1 MLTRSRHVA
10 LVLFDEVEV
19 LDFAGAVQMLTLAG
33 RHWNWRPFKIHT
45 VAQTPGL
52 VSTCNQLRI
61 EASETWADCPA
72 PEIVILP
79 GGYGAVRAAKNEALV
94 SWLSAALVQ
103 AQLCCTVGTGAL
115 LLSATQHYSGE
126 TVSVPQ
132 STANLL
138 SEANSVLTA
147 NTVERLIVGQKLFSI
162 RSCEASVDLGL
173 QIVERMLG
181 ASLRKKVQAEL
192 MLAGEPSPIDV
203 ATLSDDTTASSGGNP
218 TGS

>member
-1 MLTRSRHVA
+1 MLTRSRHAA

-19 LDFAGAVQMLTLAG
+19 LDFAGAVQMMTLAG

-45 VAQTPGL
+45 LAKTPGL
-52 VSTCNQLRI
+52 VSTCNQLNV
-61 EASETWADCPA
+61 EATETWEDCPT

-94 SWLSAALVQ
+94 SWLSSAVAQ
-103 AQLCCTVGTGAL
+103 AQLCCSIGTGAL
-115 LLSATQHYSGE
+115 LLSATQQFAGE
-126 TVSVPQ
+126 AISVPR

-138 SEANSVLTA
+138 TESNSVLKP
-147 NTVERLIVGQKLFSI
+147 NTVERLVVGQKLLSI

-192 MLAGEPSPIDV
+192 FLAGEASPIDV
-203 ATLSDDTTASSGGNP
+203 ATLPEESGG
-218 TGS
+218 

>member
-10 LVLFDEVEV
+10 LLLFDEVEI
-19 LDFAGAVQMLTLAG
+19 LDFAGAVQIMTLAG

-45 VAQTPGL
+45 VAEAPGL

-61 EASETWADCPA
+61 EAATPLTDCPA

-79 GGYGAVRAAKNEALV
+79 GGYGAVRAAKNPAII
-94 SWLSAALVQ
+94 SWLSAVLPQ
-103 AQLCCTVGTGAL
+103 AELCCTVGNGAL
-115 LLSATQHYSGE
+115 LLSATGQYAGE
-126 TVSVPQ
+126 LVSVAQ

-138 SEANSVLTA
+138 REANSSLIA
-147 NTVERLIVGQKLFSI
+147 NTVERLVVGQKLISI

-173 QIVERMLG
+173 HIVERMLG

-192 MLAGEPSPIDV
+192 LLAGEPSPIDV
-203 ATLSDDTTASSGGNP
+203 QTLPTDVSDAASDKP
-218 TGS
+218 Q

>member
-19 LDFAGAVQMLTLAG
+19 LDFAGAVQMMTLAG

-45 VAQTPGL
+45 VAQATGL

-61 EASETWADCPA
+61 EASETWADCPT

-79 GGYGAVRAAKNEALV
+79 GGYGAVRAAKNASLV
-94 SWLSAALVQ
+94 SWLSAALGQ
-103 AQLCCTVGTGAL
+103 AQLCCTIGTGAL
-115 LLSATQHYSGE
+115 LLSATGQYAGE
-126 TVSVPQ
+126 TISVPQ

-138 SEANSVLTA
+138 SESNSVLTT
-147 NTVERLIVGQKLFSI
+147 NIVERLIVGQKLIST
-162 RSCEASVDLGL
+162 RACEGSVDLGL

-192 MLAGEPSPIDV
+192 LLAGEPPPIDV
-203 ATLSDDTTASSGGNP
+203 ATLPDGTKS
-218 TGS
+218 